1 MKNEDFDPVKAN
13 EEFEREWYEKC
24 VRKDLWRPIRD
35 DLHGLW
41 ASKND
46 TVYRLQNHV
55 DWLLKLCIA
64 EGAAIAVLF
73 YLVLR

>member
-1 MKNEDFDPVKAN
+1 MQEFDVMKAN
-13 EEFEREWYEKC
+13 EEYEREWYEHCKGSGA
-24 VRKDLWRPIRD
+24 WRPIRQ

-41 ASKND
+41 ASKDD